1 MVFTKHLSVLVSS
14 VVVFKGN
21 LGIVE
26 ERGTK
31 DKSVLALV
39 KDKQRLV
46 IYYLFNVNFN
56 VFAGLIKHPNIP

>member
-1 MVFTKHLSVLVSS
+1 MVLAKHPGVLVSN
-14 VVVFKGN
+14 VVVFEGN

-39 KDKQRLV
+39 KDK
-46 IYYLFNVNFN
+46 
-56 VFAGLIKHPNIP
+56 